1 MELTGK
7 TALIT
12 GASRGIGRA
21 TAAALVRA
29 GMNVVVTAR
38 SGEDAGNVARELTR
52 EGPGRALG
60 LACDVRDLDSQ
71 KGVVNVALGEFGR
84 LDLLVANAGVGG
96 RKSILDLEPQ
106 FWHDVIGTNLTGAFY
121 SVKACAPSLIET
133 GGMIVTIGSLA
144 GTNFFAGG
152 AAYNA
157 SKFGLL
163 GFTQAVMLDLREHGV
178 RVSTVMPGSVAT
190 TFADRQLSE
199 ADAWKIDPDDIAQT
213 VLYLFR
219 MPARTLPSKVE
230 IRPTRTSLG

>member
-38 SGEDAGNVARELTR
+38 SGEDAGNVARELTL

>member
-38 SGEDAGNVARELTR
+38 SGEDAGNVARELTL

-152 AAYNA
+152 AAYNS